1 MRLTVL
7 ITLAACALVLS
18 AALGCGGELPEAVRQ
33 PLLVVPAGAR
43 AVIIADIAGSR
54 QMGTFIKIERFLH
67 DQDADRDY
75 RGMLPFDYQEFADH
89 WRLDP
94 LRDIDQVVV
103 ALYDDGWIV
112 AMVGKFDSDHM
123 VGVLREEGRL
133 ANLSVRPGTQERE
146 SYPMAEVE
154 TRGRGL
160 LAAVAEPLSRHLGEA
175 GSALSVLN
183 NASQT
188 EGRILIAWPSPNM
201 TVVSNS
207 RSIIGYSLDLWE
219 DVPGESLF
227 GEPTFEDLYESR
239 PHSAPV
245 WVGFPRTF
253 GFTAPLSTLQIELD
267 IRDFFT
273 PKVILGYETEEH
285 TETSMTGVERAV
297 TAAGDWLGE
306 FPTLIRDPF
315 YRDDPLISW
324 VSRWELADIFA
335 RVGPL
340 LNAVLITEAQ
350 VIEIELPLEIN
361 EFKRIFAALA
371 QEVVR

>member
-1 MRLTVL
+1 MRPTVL
-7 ITLAACALVLS
+7 ISLAACALVLS

-43 AVIIADIAGSR
+43 AVVLADIASSR
-54 QMGTFIKIERFLH
+54 QMDTFINIEHFLQ
-67 DQDADRDY
+67 DQDTDREY
-75 RGMLPFDYQEFADH
+75 RGMLPFDYQEFVDH

-94 LRDIDQVVV
+94 LRDVDQVVL
-103 ALYDDGWIV
+103 ALYDDGWLV

-123 VGVLREEGRL
+123 IGVLREEGEL
-133 ANLSVRPGTQERE
+133 AELSVRPGTEERE

-154 TRGRGL
+154 ARGQGL
-160 LAAVAEPLSRHLGEA
+160 FAAVVNPLMRYLGEA
-175 GSALSVLN
+175 GSALRVLSGSPQ
-183 NASQT
+183 ADRRT
-188 EGRILIAWPSPNM
+188 LIAWPSENIM
-201 TVVSNS
+201 VVSDNRS
-207 RSIIGYSLDLWE
+207 RMGYTLDLWE
-219 DVPGESLF
+219 NVPGESLLDEPGF
-227 GEPTFEDLYESR
+227 GDLYESR

-273 PKVILGYETEEH
+273 PKLILGYETQENA
-285 TETSMTGVERAV
+285 ETSMSGVERAV
-297 TAAGDWLGE
+297 RTAGDWLAT
-306 FPTLIRDPF
+306 FPELVRDPF
-315 YRDDPLISW
+315 ARDDPLINW

-340 LNAVLITEAQ
+340 LSAVLIKEAQ
-350 VIEIELPLEIN
+350 VIEIEMPLEID